1 MNRTLDGDIHYSN
14 GDLEISQCVWC
25 QHRLSNGRRCRAF
38 PGGIPDAILR
48 NRHDHRLP
56 YEGDS
61 GLRFE
66 PEVVEIEFVDV
77 DDAIDEVP
85 LNVELAIA
93 VARSGRIGAD
103 DENAEDGDD
112 AIEGDRISATG

>member
-25 QHRLSNGRRCRAF
+25 RHRSPDGRRCRAY
-38 PGGIPDAILR
+38 PDGIPDAILR
-48 NRHDHRLP
+48 NRHDHRSP
-56 YEGDS
+56 YEGDF

-77 DDAIDEVP
+77 GDRADDIP
-85 LNVELAIA
+85 LSVELAIA
-93 VARSGRIGAD
+93 IAGSGRTESDDDPSEDTD
-103 DENAEDGDD
+103 DETED
-112 AIEGDRISATG
+112 DRLSATG

>member
-1 MNRTLDGDIHYSN
+1 MNRTLDGDIQYSN

-25 QHRLSNGRRCRAF
+25 RHRSSNGRRCRAY
-38 PGGIPDAILR
+38 PDGIPDAILR

-66 PEVVEIEFVDV
+66 PEIVEIEFVDV
-77 DDAIDEVP
+77 AEPNEDIP
-85 LNVELAIA
+85 LSVELALA
-93 VARSGRIGAD
+93 VARSGGRVTTDDDD
-103 DENAEDGDD
+103 DEDESDGD
-112 AIEGDRISATG
+112 RLSATG